1 MKQSISSVERALHP
15 DSFHQRLLGA
25 ARPIW
30 NAILSH
36 PFLAST
42 ADGSIS
48 DRVFKTWMAQDYL
61 FVREEIPFLGV
72 LISKAPPHLRPR
84 LAEAV
89 MALNHEL
96 EIFREQAR
104 GRGVALDGV
113 EMSPTCHAYVQFLM
127 ATAYGRSFEAGFT
140 VLYGVEKAY
149 LDSWAWVKANQRGP
163 NPWQAFIDNWTAG
176 AFQDYIAWLAAT
188 LDELAT
194 GKSEADVATMKEL
207 FLLTAR
213 YEYLFWDMA
222 ASEETWPV

>member
-1 MKQSISSVERALHP
+1 MKQGISSVEGALHP
-15 DSFHQRLLGA
+15 DSFHQRLLVT
-25 ARPIW
+25 ARPVW

-42 ADGSIS
+42 ADSSIS

-61 FVREEIPFLGV
+61 FVREEIPFLGI
-72 LISKAPPHLRPR
+72 LISKAPPHLRPP

-89 MALNHEL
+89 TALNHEL

-163 NPWQAFIDNWTAG
+163 SPWQAFIDNWTAG

-194 GKSEADVATMKEL
+194 GKSEADVVTMKEL